1 MAWKITEIPD
11 EAPGGGNG
19 CWTTIGAIIVAI
31 IALIVLANS

>member
-19 CWTTIGAIIVAI
+19 CATAIGVIILI
-31 IALIVLANS
+31 IFILVKLANS